1 MKNAMEEL
9 LCRGSIFKV
18 SIRCPS
24 GRRKI
29 DWKKLGL
36 EVVNN
41 PDLVSEG
48 QIWLVP
54 REEMNKILNYR
65 AKAQNVIEKHGI
77 EFSFGYIV
85 PLKHHDQVVK
95 EIQQIVVEFNDA
107 VKNLHDH
114 YDEMKQSMLNK
125 WHEEAVSISSRTNN
139 ADRVFEI
146 MNSVTRMFPTWE
158 YFWHGGIS
166 WVEYNDL
173 QKMANEFVAASTKVI
188 LEKMSEYAETLK
200 QKIDNY
206 QLSERNM
213 APIRRWIEN
222 MREAISIFQN
232 EKLDEML
239 LDLEAYAGEG
249 VANDVS
255 VSDKL
260 RNAMRETLDG
270 IVNAATEQVDEI
282 AMESI
287 NALTS
292 QRRKLDR

>member
-9 LCRGSIFKV
+9 LCRGSIFSVKA
-18 SIRCPS
+18 SIPS
-24 GRRKI
+24 GRRKL

-36 EVVNN
+36 EVVAN
-41 PDLVSEG
+41 PELVSEG

-54 REEMNKILNYR
+54 REEINKILAFR
-65 AKAQNVIEKHGI
+65 AKAQAVIEKHGV

-85 PLKHHDQVVK
+85 PLKHREQVIK
-95 EIQQIVVEFNDA
+95 ELQQTVVEFDDA
-107 VKNLHDH
+107 VNNLHDH
-114 YDEMKQSMLNK
+114 YDELKQSMLNK

-139 ADRVFEI
+139 ADKVFEI
-146 MNSVTRMFPTWE
+146 MDAVTRMFPTWE
-158 YFWHGGIS
+158 NFWSGGIS

-173 QKMANEFVAASTKVI
+173 QKMANEFVAASTRGI
-188 LEKMSEYAETLK
+188 LEKMAEFAKTLK
-200 QKIDNY
+200 QKIDNS

-222 MREAISIFQN
+222 MRESISVFQN
-232 EKLDEML
+232 KKLNEML
-239 LDLEAYAGEG
+239 LDLEAYTGEG

-282 AMESI
+282 ARESI

-292 QRRKLDR
+292 QKRKLDR